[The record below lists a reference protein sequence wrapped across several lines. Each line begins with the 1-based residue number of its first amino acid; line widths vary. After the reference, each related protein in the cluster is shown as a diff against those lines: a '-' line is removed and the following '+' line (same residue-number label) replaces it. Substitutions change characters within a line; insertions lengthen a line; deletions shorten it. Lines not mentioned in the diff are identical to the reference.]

1 MPRRPSYQRRKV
13 DTEVAIIDTE
23 SDNDEN
29 LNDGT
34 ECDEG
39 DEDIEEIEHLFDLA
53 EKDVNEFCDNFVGE
67 EENWNSV
74 LTFARE

>member
-1 MPRRPSYQRRKV
+1 V
-13 DTEVAIIDTE
+13 DTEVAIIDTG

-29 LNDGT
+29 LNEGT
-34 ECDEG
+34 GSNEG

-53 EKDVNEFCDNFVGE
+53 EKDVDEFCDNFVGE

>member
-1 MPRRPSYQRRKV
+1 V

-29 LNDGT
+29 LN
-34 ECDEG
+34 EG

-53 EKDVNEFCDNFVGE
+53 EKDVDEFCDNCVGE

>member
-29 LNDGT
+29 LN
-34 ECDEG
+34 EG

-53 EKDVNEFCDNFVGE
+53 EKDVDEFCDNCVGE